1 MHRRTFLKL
10 GALASSAFFVGGVG
24 RTGQAAV
31 TAAQGM
37 IPTVDQ
43 LVMTNVVDN
52 VFDVFARGG
61 QIGDLTVRRR
71 GVTNP
76 LGSGAQ
82 LLSEHGL
89 AYHLMSQRG
98 MEQREIL
105 LDFALTGASLIN
117 NYQALGIDP
126 ARADALILSHGHNDH
141 YGALPGLVSLV
152 PRWAERNVQLYA
164 GGEDTFCHRWVV
176 APDGQRTDMG
186 LLDRGLMEA
195 HGLAVILSAQPAVV
209 ADHAMTSGRIPR
221 VAAFESPPATARLEA
236 GEAGSGCEP
245 SLLNHFPAGT
255 PEVEAQPGE
264 MVRDYFEGEHATVY
278 HIKDRGLVVISSC
291 GHAGIVNT
299 VRHVQAVTGI
309 EKVHAIVGGWHLA
322 PAPDDVVAAT
332 VNAFKDI
339 NPDYLMP
346 MHCTGINT
354 ISAVQR
360 ELPGRLVMPSTGTR
374 VVFGA

>member
-1 MHRRTFLKL
+1 MQRRTFLKL
-10 GALASSAFFVGGVG
+10 AAVAGGAFFLGGASQTG
-24 RTGQAAV
+24 RASV
-31 TAAQGM
+31 SLAQGM
-37 IPTVDQ
+37 VPTVDQ

-61 QIGDLTVRRR
+61 QIGNLAVRRR

-76 LGSGAQ
+76 LGSGLQ

-98 MEQREIL
+98 AEQREIL

-117 NYQALGIDP
+117 NYQALGIDT

-141 YGALPGLVSLV
+141 YGALPGLVPLV
-152 PRWAERNVQLYA
+152 PRWAERHIQLYA
-164 GGEDTFCHRWVV
+164 GGEDTFCHRWTVT
-176 APDGQRTDMG
+176 PDGQRTDQG
-186 LLDRGLMEA
+186 QLDRALMESY
-195 HGLAVILSAQPAVV
+195 GLNVILTAQPVVV
-209 ADHAMTSGRIPR
+209 ADHALTSGRIPR
-221 VAAFESPPATARLEA
+221 VAAFESPPATARLEV
-236 GEAGSGCEP
+236 GQPGSGCEA

-264 MVRDYFEGEHATVY
+264 MVRDFFEGEHATVY
-278 HIKDRGLVVISSC
+278 HVRDRGLVVISSC
-291 GHAGIVNT
+291 GHAGIINT
-299 VRHVQAVTGI
+299 VRHVQTLTGI

-332 VNAFKDI
+332 VDALKEI
-339 NPDYLMP
+339 NPDYLLP